1 MKNFSFVCLYAKHKK
16 DSVSFMR
23 KQISKGGKGPQVLP
37 FAYTFKRSYCNEAE
51 AGINGKS
58 RDLSANLSIKRRPH
72 PSSSAPAA
80 TTMRN

>member
-1 MKNFSFVCLYAKHKK
+1 MKNFSFARLYAKHKN

-37 FAYTFKRSYCNEAE
+37 FACTFKCSYCEEAG

-58 RDLSANLSIKRRPH
+58 RDLSANLSNKRRH
-72 PSSSAPAA
+72 PFR
-80 TTMRN
+80 TMRN